1 MIFHIDCSPLANS
14 FSISLSFDCF
24 CSANSSKSSW
34 VIMDGAIESNL
45 YNETRKLKIDAI
57 IDAVTKGLLE
67 SCVCRKAICT
77 QICGMSSKTILEIW
91 VKTKLLIL

>member
-1 MIFHIDCSPLANS
+1 
-14 FSISLSFDCF
+14 
-24 CSANSSKSSW
+24 
-34 VIMDGAIESNL
+34 MDGAMESNL

-77 QICGMSSKTILEIW
+77 QICGMSSKTILDI
-91 VKTKLLIL
+91 